1 MMPFTEKEKSR
12 VEHAAEGGEKQ
23 EPCFDQKQL

>member
-23 EPCFDQKQL
+23 ERCFEQKQL